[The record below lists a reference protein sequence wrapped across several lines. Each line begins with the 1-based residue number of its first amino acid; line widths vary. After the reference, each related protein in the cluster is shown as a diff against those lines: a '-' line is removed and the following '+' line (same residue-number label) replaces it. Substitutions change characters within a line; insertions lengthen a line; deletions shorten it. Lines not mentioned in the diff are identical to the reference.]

1 MVRVGS
7 NTRRGWVVVV
17 SRSATRVRSRVRT
30 QWLALGAALVV
41 LASVLVGWAL
51 TQAADRV
58 QVVQVAQPLQAGDVI
73 GAADL
78 TVADV
83 AFDGQVRG
91 LVPVASLDALVG
103 RVASIDLQPGMLMQ
117 AGMWSDAPQ
126 LATGEEAVGALLA
139 VGRFPVGLARGDLAI
154 AAPIDSAIGTSP
166 TIVRVIAVETAAN
179 GDLLVTLAV
188 AHADSVAV
196 AQLAATSQ
204 LLLVGQSIDGGA

>member
-1 MVRVGS
+1 M
-7 NTRRGWVVVV
+7 
-17 SRSATRVRSRVRT
+17 SRSANRVRSRVRT

-58 QVVQVAQPLQAGDVI
+58 QVVQVAQPVQAGDVI
-73 GAADL
+73 AAADL

-83 AFDGQVRG
+83 AFDGQVQG
-91 LVPVASLDALVG
+91 LVPVASLNALVG
-103 RVASIDLQPGMLMQ
+103 RVATIDLQPGTLMQ
-117 AGMWSDAPQ
+117 SGMWSDAPQ

-139 VGRFPVGLARGDLAI
+139 VGRFPDGLARGDLAI

-166 TIVRVIAVETAAN
+166 TIVRVIAVQTEAN

-204 LLLVGQSIDGGA
+204 LLLVGQSIDGGS

>member
-1 MVRVGS
+1 MGLDSRRVG
-7 NTRRGWVVVV
+7 TVVV
-17 SRSATRVRSRVRT
+17 SRSTNRVRSRVRT

-58 QVVQVAQPLQAGDVI
+58 QVVQVAQQVQAGDVI
-73 GAADL
+73 AAADL

-83 AFDGQVRG
+83 AFDGQVQG
-91 LVPVASLDALVG
+91 LVPVASLNALVG
-103 RVASIDLQPGMLMQ
+103 RVATIDLQPGTLIQ
-117 AGMWSDAPQ
+117 KGMWSDEPQ

-139 VGRFPVGLARGDLAI
+139 VGRFPVGLTRGDLAI
-154 AAPIDSAIGTSP
+154 AAPIDSAIGTNP
-166 TIVRVIAVETAAN
+166 TIVRVIAVQTEAN

-204 LLLVGQSIDGGA
+204 LLLVGQSIDGGT

>member
-1 MVRVGS
+1 M
-7 NTRRGWVVVV
+7 
-17 SRSATRVRSRVRT
+17 SRSANRVRSRVRT

-58 QVVQVAQPLQAGDVI
+58 QVVQVARPLHAGDVI
-73 GAADL
+73 AAADL

-83 AFDGQVRG
+83 AFDGQVEG
-91 LVPVASLDALVG
+91 LVPVASLNALVG
-103 RVASIDLQPGMLMQ
+103 RVATIDLQRGTLMQ

-139 VGRFPVGLARGDLAI
+139 IGRYPVGLARGDLAI
-154 AAPIDSAIGTSP
+154 AAPIDSAIETNP
-166 TIVRVIAVETAAN
+166 TIVRVITVQTQAN

-188 AHADSVAV
+188 AHADSVAI

-204 LLLVGQSIDGGA
+204 LVLVGQSIDGGA

>member
-1 MVRVGS
+1 MSGS
-7 NTRRGWVVVV
+7 AN
-17 SRSATRVRSRVRT
+17 RVRSRVRT

-58 QVVQVAQPLQAGDVI
+58 QVVRVAQSVPAGDVI
-73 GAADL
+73 AAADL
-78 TVADV
+78 SVADV
-83 AFDGQVRG
+83 AFDGQVHG

-103 RVASIDLQPGMLMQ
+103 RIATIDLQPGTLMQ
-117 AGMWSDAPQ
+117 VGMWSDVPQ

-139 VGRFPVGLARGDLAI
+139 AGRFPSGLVRGDLAI
-154 AAPIDSAIGTSP
+154 AAPIDPAIATDS
-166 TIVRVIAVETAAN
+166 TIVRVIAVQAESN

-196 AQLAATSQ
+196 AQLAATNQ
-204 LLLVGQSIDGGA
+204 LLLVGKSVDGGG